1 MIRNPTLILCLPLT
15 CDAYPLS
22 ATILRSICSSLR
34 LAGVLKTYSSI
45 SVKRVSTYTTKTS
58 MTEQLVEA
66 IQVAQDAV
74 TRQAD
79 TVRSLKADVKGG
91 KIAKVRDEVEGSMQI
106 AISKHLRAEQ

>member
-1 MIRNPTLILCLPLT
+1 
-15 CDAYPLS
+15 
-22 ATILRSICSSLR
+22 
-34 LAGVLKTYSSI
+34 
-45 SVKRVSTYTTKTS
+45 

-91 KIAKVRDEVEGSMQI
+91 KIAKVRDEVEGSMHI
-106 AISKHLRAEQ
+106 AIS